1 MFELFSFKVGLSW
14 ITSVALADPDQGK
27 IRIRILSLQFKLF
40 RYVILSKI
48 QFLLNYFFIFNFKC
62 HLMFK

>member
-14 ITSVALADPDQGK
+14 ITSVALSDPDPGK
-27 IRIRILSLQFKLF
+27 IQIRILSLQFKLF

-48 QFLLNYFFIFNFKC
+48 QFLLN
-62 HLMFK
+62 